1 MSKKQRNSDDT
12 KEQKI
17 NLENPEGDIID
28 DIGAAVDED
37 ETAEDIEQAEM
48 NEIDSLT
55 KQLAEEK
62 EKLEKEK
69 KEYMFLMAEFD
80 NFRKRTLKEKSEIIK
95 NASENVLKGL
105 LPIVDD
111 FERGLDAIKESEGAE
126 AVKEGMVLIYN
137 KLVKFLEQN
146 QVKAIDSTGKAFDP
160 ELHEAIAMVPTDD
173 EKLKGKVIDTPTKG
187 YTINDTRQQEHP
199 QPSVGVAG
207 SEKSETENPREHRH
221 QHNALY
227 SESFQADGNKEDTQR
242 LTDLRQRNQGISVA
256 CRPCVGEF
264 RNILETGYIGIG
276 ISIGYL

>member
-17 NLENPEGDIID
+17 NIENPEGDIID

-160 ELHEAIAMVPTDD
+160 ELHEAIAMVPTED

-187 YTINDTRQQEHP
+187 YTINDKVLRYAKVA
-199 QPSVGVAG
+199 VG
-207 SEKSETENPREHRH
+207 
-221 QHNALY
+221 Q
-227 SESFQADGNKEDTQR
+227 
-242 LTDLRQRNQGISVA
+242 
-256 CRPCVGEF
+256 
-264 RNILETGYIGIG
+264 
-276 ISIGYL
+276 